1 MGKSRLSKSQI
12 KAAKKQAKEK
22 REKALLSLE
31 NTDKKAFEE
40 KQRQMKA
47 KKDKLGFTKEDRTAI
62 AEKKIEINN
71 PKPKVTWNFKE
82 GDLVYLPNG
91 EVGIIV
97 QNNAKDLE
105 LVNNHYDMK
114 ESLSRSYIGQ
124 VFVVTSSGNNWYY
137 PKTLKS
143 VRN

>member
-22 REKALLSLE
+22 REKELLALE

-40 KQRQMKA
+40 KQKQMKV
-47 KKDKLGFTKEDRTAI
+47 KKDKMGFTKEDRLAI
-62 AEKKIEINN
+62 SEKKIEINN

-105 LVNNHYDMK
+105 LVNNHYNMK
-114 ESLSRSYIGQ
+114 ESLSRSYLGQ